1 MQCRFCQRFSG
12 EKKQLLRTFVQNNL
26 MGRSYIF
33 LALAIIFEIIATT
46 FLKKSEEF
54 SKLWP
59 SVVTVVGYAA
69 AFYFLS
75 ITLRHIPVGI
85 TYAIWSGVGIVF
97 ITMIGIIAFKQVPDL
112 PAIIGIALIV
122 IGVIVINV
130 FSKMGTH

>member
-1 MQCRFCQRFSG
+1 
-12 EKKQLLRTFVQNNL
+12 

-54 SKLWP
+54 SKLVP
-59 SVVTVVGYAA
+59 SVVTVIGYAC

-75 ITLRHIPVGI
+75 LTLRQIPVGI

-97 ITMIGIIAFKQVPDL
+97 ITAIGVVAFRQVPDL
-112 PAIIGIALIV
+112 PAIIGIALII
-122 IGVIVINV
+122 IGVIIINV
-130 FSKMGTH
+130 FSKMGIH